1 MISMADVEKEA
12 QPTTP
17 RPTKMQMIGYLIII
31 PLIFT
36 TLMTIVLGA
45 SLGLFSFEPQL
56 RALQSLGH
64 SAPLLGGVIP
74 APTPKPE
81 ETQRL
86 GLDQEKQQLV
96 QEWTELE
103 TEKKRLD
110 DQRKQ
115 LEQKA
120 KELADAAQIL
130 AVQQQDKTSREE
142 KIKKLVETY
151 ATMKPDEAARLLNA
165 LPDAT
170 VLEILRGM
178 ATSQV
183 AKILAVMDSQRAV
196 TVTELLRR

>member
-1 MISMADVEKEA
+1 
-12 QPTTP
+12 
-17 RPTKMQMIGYLIII
+17 MIGYLIII

-56 RALQSLGH
+56 RALQSFGH
-64 SAPLLGGVIP
+64 SVPLLGQVVP
-74 APTPKPE
+74 APKPKPE
-81 ETQRL
+81 EMQRL
-86 GLDQEKQQLV
+86 ELDQEKQQLI
-96 QEWTELE
+96 QKWTELE
-103 TEKKRLD
+103 TEKKRVD
-110 DQRKQ
+110 EQRKQ

-130 AVQQQDKTSREE
+130 AVQQQDKTSHEE

-151 ATMKPDEAARLLNA
+151 ATMKPDEAAGLLNA
-165 LPDAT
+165 LPDTT
-170 VLEILRGM
+170 VLEILGRM

-183 AKILAVMDSQRAV
+183 AKVLAAMDPQRAV